1 VPRSNDRAEGRRN
14 DGVKFPPSSSRKIGL
29 YDLLATSEA
38 DIDMSGVEE
47 IGQLS
52 LKCVAGRYDESP
64 LTSWVT
70 AEAAEGAVGSAA
82 VYSPA

>member
-1 VPRSNDRAEGRRN
+1 MTASN
-14 DGVKFPPSSSRKIGL
+14 FPSSSRKIGL
-29 YDLLATSEA
+29 YDLLAISEA

-70 AEAAEGAVGSAA
+70 AEAAEGAVGSRVVTFRRA
-82 VYSPA
+82 S